1 MEATGRQRAFLLD
14 IAGHGEQQQREW
26 IQSSGTRQRSQSGVR
41 EIIDVAYRR
50 YVTAPTSQTKIKNEC
65 LEAGWIE
72 PWRDGPAKYAL
83 TPLGFAQIADE
94 A

>member
-1 MEATGRQRAFLLD
+1 MEATVGQRLLLID
-14 IAGHGEQQQREW
+14 IARRGEEHQREW
-26 IQSSGTRQRSQSGVR
+26 IQSNGTRPRSQSGVR
-41 EIIDVAYRR
+41 EIIEVEYQR
-50 YVTAPTSQTKIKNEC
+50 YVIVPPSQTEVKNEC